1 MAKITLD
8 PILGSYASV
17 TTINSRF
24 QQIEDA
30 LNNNVLWRAGFTGE
44 PNTMAVDLD
53 MNGGSILNA
62 VYDFDT
68 GTLDVG
74 TLYQAGVQVIDESSQ
89 TYLGAS
95 ATAPTTRLDGVTA
108 VAEGDSYYNSVD
120 NVLYSYDG
128 AGWGYAI
135 PANAS
140 NAVDVALAD
149 AGANYAATNLEG
161 AMAELA
167 NSTGAAIIGV
177 ADAGNLLTATD
188 VEGSLAEI
196 ATRIGGLNTKVVEI
210 VNWDMDATTVFTVA
224 HGLTLTKIVSVTGTI
239 INDAGTLVSA
249 ISQSQ
254 QSGTYTPDVN
264 IDSWD
269 ATDISLVRLTAG
281 KYDNVNYDSV
291 GGYVRGHLVIQYID

>member
-1 MAKITLD
+1 MAKITIND
-8 PILGSYASV
+8 INGSYASV
-17 TTINSRF
+17 TAVNARL
-24 QQIEDA
+24 QQVEDA
-30 LNNNVLWRAGFTGE
+30 LNNNVLWRGGFTGE
-44 PNTMAVDLD
+44 PNTMSVDLD
-53 MNGGSILNA
+53 MNGQSILNA

-74 TLYQAGVQVIDESSQ
+74 TLYQSGVLVIDQSDV
-89 TYLGAS
+89 TYLGGQAS
-95 ATAPTTRLDGVTA
+95 APTLRLDGATP
-108 VAEGDSYYNSVD
+108 VAEGDSYYNTTD

-128 AGWGYAI
+128 AGWGFAI
-135 PANAS
+135 PAVAS

-149 AGANYAATNLEG
+149 AGGNYAAANLEG

-177 ADAGNLLTATD
+177 ADAGGLLTATD
-188 VEGSLAEI
+188 VEGGLAEI
-196 ATRIGGLNTKVVEI
+196 ATRVGGLNTKVVEI
-210 VNWDMDATTVFTVA
+210 VNWDMDTTGVFVVA
-224 HGLTLTKIVSVTGTI
+224 HGLTLTKIVAVTGTI

-249 ISQSQ
+249 IAQSQ

-269 ATDISLVRLTAG
+269 ATNVNLVRLAAG
-281 KYDNVNYDSV
+281 KYDSVDYDSV